1 MYTQDNFR
9 MVNIIMSEFTKYILT
24 LDVGKDSVKA
34 MGIEHGAKIESLE
47 EVKRVCFKTRTYDLK
62 KGYIDVQGNSHK
74 VEFNGEEL
82 IVGEQGNDR
91 SFNTSKTE
99 PLHQISAYTAIT
111 QFLEPNTKSNKID
124 VTLACPI
131 TVLRSEKAKQEYK
144 DLIKGN
150 GPINITVN
158 DKKYEFEIDNVL
170 LKAEGSGILYLAPEL
185 FRNKKVAIVD
195 FGGLN
200 MSVTLLTNGTCVNPE
215 KDRFAEEFGSIEL
228 INAIANDL
236 TAYKG
241 GNIVS
246 FADAERA
253 LEVGHIKNYGKPDK
267 TSAQIIEKTKA
278 KFFKEACTKIASRGI
293 NISYLDTI
301 IFVGGTTMNF
311 HDLVS
316 ELPNGYVT
324 DNSQWATTEGLFKV
338 ALKKYNK

>member
-1 MYTQDNFR
+1 MK
-9 MVNIIMSEFTKYILT
+9 KYIIS
-24 LDVGKDSVKA
+24 LDPGKDSVKS
-34 MGIEHGAKIESLE
+34 MGIEHGTKIETLE
-47 EVKRVCFKTRTYDLK
+47 EVKKVCFKTKTYDLK

-74 VEFNGEEL
+74 VEFNDQEL

-111 QFLEPNTKSNKID
+111 QFLEPETKDNKID
-124 VTLACPI
+124 ITLACPI

-144 DLIKGN
+144 NLIKGD

-158 DKKYEFEIDNVL
+158 DKKYEFEINNIL

-185 FRNKKVAIVD
+185 FRNKKVIIID

-228 INAIANDL
+228 INKIANDL
-236 TAYKG
+236 TAYKK

-246 FADAERA
+246 FADAEIA
-253 LEVGHIKNYGKPDK
+253 LECGYLKDYGRPDK
-267 TSAQIIEKTKA
+267 NSIQIIKETKE

-301 IFVGGTTMNF
+301 IFVGGTTMHF
-311 HDLVS
+311 HDLIS
-316 ELPNGYVT
+316 DLPNGYIT

-338 ALKKYNK
+338 ALKKYNR